1 MTELDQ
7 EIKEQIPLTLNNEAD
22 VVLTPVKNIK
32 AVFKEQLK
40 ENVLFL
46 ATIAGVVLGITLGF
60 ILRQFFTFNDNQIAY
75 FGFFGQ
81 LFLRMLKFLILPLIA
96 TSLISGIAG
105 LGSNSA
111 GKIAARALTYYFSTT
126 MTAVVMGIILVV
138 IIQPGSGKS
147 SDVNQSFKLPIDT
160 SKYVTTHDTL
170 LDLVRNLFPDNII
183 EMAFRE
189 YETTFQQEY
198 KYHLL
203 YSNGT
208 NRTLRFLPSG
218 LTNSSELTIIKEFDF
233 YKAVGGSRRSL
244 NVLGIIVFC
253 FVFGGVV
260 ASMGKEGEILVKI
273 FEALNNCSVK
283 MIKLVMIIS
292 PLGIFSLI
300 VATVIEMRDPSQV
313 FARISMYMVTVILG
327 LAIHAFVILPT
338 LYVVVTRKNVF
349 KFAKNMFDA
358 LFIAVA
364 TASSTAAL
372 PTTFECIEEK
382 NKINRLISRFVLPV
396 GATINMDGTAL
407 YEAVAV
413 IFIAQLNDRKLEF
426 IDLVVTSLTAT
437 LAAIGAASVP
447 SAGLVTMLIVLGA
460 LNLPTHQISLIYTVD
475 WFLDR
480 LRTTVNVWGDSVGAG
495 IIDHLSRKEI
505 EAIEM
510 EHRKHDENNELN
522 QNQESAFDAKSNQV

>member
-1 MTELDQ
+1 MNKLGQ
-7 EIKEQIPLTLNNEAD
+7 EMKEQIPLTSNNEPE
-22 VVLTPVKNIK
+22 VVQAPVRTIK

-40 ENVLFL
+40 ENILFL
-46 ATIAGVVLGITLGF
+46 ATIAAVVLGISIGF

-111 GKIAARALTYYFSTT
+111 GKIAARALIYYFSTT
-126 MTAVVMGIILVV
+126 MTAVIMGIILVV
-138 IIQPGSGKS
+138 IIQPGAGKS
-147 SDVNQSFKLPIDT
+147 SDVNQNFKLPIDT

-189 YETTFQQEY
+189 YETSFQPEY

-208 NRTLRFLPSG
+208 NKTLKFLPSG
-218 LTNSSELTIIKEFDF
+218 LTNSSELAIIKEFDY

-283 MIKLVMIIS
+283 MIKLVM
-292 PLGIFSLI
+292 
-300 VATVIEMRDPSQV
+300 M
-313 FARISMYMVTVILG
+313 
-327 LAIHAFVILPT
+327 
-338 LYVVVTRKNVF
+338 
-349 KFAKNMFDA
+349 
-358 LFIAVA
+358 
-364 TASSTAAL
+364 
-372 PTTFECIEEK
+372 
-382 NKINRLISRFVLPV
+382 
-396 GATINMDGTAL
+396 
-407 YEAVAV
+407 
-413 IFIAQLNDRKLEF
+413 
-426 IDLVVTSLTAT
+426 
-437 LAAIGAASVP
+437 
-447 SAGLVTMLIVLGA
+447 
-460 LNLPTHQISLIYTVD
+460 
-475 WFLDR
+475 
-480 LRTTVNVWGDSVGAG
+480 
-495 IIDHLSRKEI
+495 
-505 EAIEM
+505 
-510 EHRKHDENNELN
+510 
-522 QNQESAFDAKSNQV
+522 

>member
-1 MTELDQ
+1 MTDPGNQ
-7 EIKEQIPLTLNNEAD
+7 TKEQFSLED
-22 VVLTPVKNIK
+22 VKTTENKNIK
-32 AVFKEQLK
+32 TVIKEQLK
-40 ENVLFL
+40 DNVLFF
-46 ATIAGVVLGITLGF
+46 ATIAAVILGITLGF
-60 ILRQFFTFNDNQIAY
+60 ILRQFFTFNDNQISY
-75 FGFFGQ
+75 FGFPGQ

-111 GKIAARALTYYFSTT
+111 GKIAARALIYYFSTT
-126 MTAVVMGIILVV
+126 ITAVVIGIILVV
-138 IIQPGSGKS
+138 IIKPGSGRAGAV
-147 SDVNQSFKLPIDT
+147 DETFKLPIDT
-160 SKYVTTHDTL
+160 NRIVTTHDTL

-189 YETTFQQEY
+189 YETQFQAEY

-208 NRTLRFLPSG
+208 NMSLKFLPKG
-218 LTNSSELTIIKEFDF
+218 LTNSSDLTIIKEFDY
-233 YKAVGGSRRSL
+233 YKAVSGGRRSL
-244 NVLGIIVFC
+244 NVLGVILFC
-253 FVFGGVV
+253 FVFGGVL

-273 FEALNNCSVK
+273 FEALNNCSVR
-283 MIKLVMIIS
+283 MIKLVMMVS
-292 PLGIFSLI
+292 PIGIFSLI
-300 VATVIEMRDPSQV
+300 IATVIEMKNPSQV
-313 FARISMYMVTVILG
+313 FQRISMYMVTVILG
-327 LAIHAFVILPT
+327 LIIHAFIILPG
-338 LYVVVTRKNVF
+338 LYVLITRKNVI

-372 PTTFECIEEK
+372 PTTFDCIEVK

-413 IFIAQLNDRKLEF
+413 IFIAQLNDRELKF
-426 IDLVVTSLTAT
+426 IDLVITSFTAT

-480 LRTTVNVWGDSVGAG
+480 LRTTVNVWGDSIGAG
-495 IIDHLSRKEI
+495 IVDHLSRKEI
-505 EAIEM
+505 EQIE
-510 EHRKHDENNELN
+510 EENRRNDGYQEVN
-522 QNQESAFDAKSNQV
+522 QNEDIDVEVRKVQV